1 MAGPFLCPV
10 RPKWSGLPKKI
21 MKRGTKVTG
30 PPFLWASIFFILF
43 SCAGSSFIKESR
55 TARIIPGV
63 PFYPQEEYQ
72 CGPASLAGVLNFY
85 GLKISPAEIA
95 GEIFSKEARG
105 TLDMDMLFYAQKKGL
120 NATQYTGSWEDLQKN
135 VNSNRPLIVLIDE
148 GFWVYQKDHFM
159 VVVGYDEGGLIVNSG
174 KEQQVFIVRDHFLKT
189 WARTKYWTLGIAPK

>member
-1 MAGPFLCPV
+1 VAGLFLCPA
-10 RPKWSGLPKKI
+10 RTKWSRLPKKV
-21 MKRGTKVTG
+21 MKRGTNITG

-120 NATQYTGSWEDLQKN
+120 NATQYTGSWDDLQKN

-174 KEQQVFIVRDHFLKT
+174 KEQQAFIVRDHFLKT

>member
-1 MAGPFLCPV
+1 MAGPFLCPA

-21 MKRGTKVTG
+21 MKRGTNITG

-55 TARIIPGV
+55 TSRIIPGI

-72 CGPASLAGVLNFY
+72 CGPASLAEVLNFY
-85 GLKISPAEIA
+85 GLKISPVEIA
-95 GEIFSKEARG
+95 AEIFSKQARG

-148 GFWVYQKDHFM
+148 GFWVYQKDHFI

-174 KEQQVFIVRDHFLKT
+174 KEQQAFVARDHFLKT

>member
-1 MAGPFLCPV
+1 MAGLFIFPV
-10 RPKWSGLPKKI
+10 RQIWSSLPKKVR
-21 MKRGTKVTG
+21 KRGTGITG
-30 PPFLWASIFFILF
+30 CPFLWASIFFILF
-43 SCAGSSFIKESR
+43 SCAGSSFIKESS
-55 TARIIPGV
+55 TARIIPRV

-95 GEIFSKEARG
+95 AEIFSKQARG

-135 VNSNRPLIVLIDE
+135 VDSNRPLIVLVDE

-174 KEQQVFIVRDHFLKT
+174 KEPQAFIVRDHFLKT
-189 WARTKYWTLGIAPK
+189 WARTKYWTLGMAPK